1 MAIGLAFQVSSAV
14 GLVVAVAVPASLL
27 IAAGLFACEQKGA
40 AEKIGEKI
48 DQTVEKAK
56 DKIEDVTKPE
66 GPMEKAGKK
75 IDETV
80 ESAKEAMK
88 K

>member
-1 MAIGLAFQVSSAV
+1 MSTLKKLSILSV
-14 GLVVAVAVPASLL
+14 SLL
-27 IAAGLFACEQKGA
+27 IAAGLFACEKKGT
-40 AEKIGEKI
+40 AEKVGENI
-48 DQTVEKAK
+48 DKTVEQAK
-56 DKIEDVTKPE
+56 DKVQDVVKPE

-80 ESAKEAMK
+80 DKTKEALK

>member
-1 MAIGLAFQVSSAV
+1 MSTLKKLSILS
-14 GLVVAVAVPASLL
+14 ASLL

-56 DKIEDVTKPE
+56 EKIEDVTKPE

>member
-1 MAIGLAFQVSSAV
+1 MFTLKKLSLLSA
-14 GLVVAVAVPASLL
+14 GLL
-27 IAAGLFACEQKGA
+27 IAAGLVACEQKGP
-40 AEKIGEKI
+40 AEKAGEKI
-48 DQTVEKAK
+48 DQTVENAK
-56 DKIEDVTKPE
+56 EKVEDATKPE

-80 ESAKEAMK
+80 ENAKEPVK

>member
-1 MAIGLAFQVSSAV
+1 MSTLKKFSILSV
-14 GLVVAVAVPASLL
+14 SLL
-27 IAAGLFACEQKGA
+27 IAAGLFACEKKGT
-40 AEKIGEKI
+40 AEKAGEKI
-48 DQTVEKAK
+48 DTAVEQAK
-56 DKIEDVTKPE
+56 DKVQDVVKPE

-80 ESAKEAMK
+80 ESVKESVK

>member
-1 MAIGLAFQVSSAV
+1 MSMLKKFSILTV
-14 GLVVAVAVPASLL
+14 SLL
-27 IAAGLFACEQKGA
+27 IAAGLFACEKKGT
-40 AEKIGEKI
+40 AEKLGESI
-48 DQTVEKAK
+48 DKTVEQAK
-56 DKIEDVTKPE
+56 DKVQDVVKPE

-80 ESAKEAMK
+80 ENAKEAVK